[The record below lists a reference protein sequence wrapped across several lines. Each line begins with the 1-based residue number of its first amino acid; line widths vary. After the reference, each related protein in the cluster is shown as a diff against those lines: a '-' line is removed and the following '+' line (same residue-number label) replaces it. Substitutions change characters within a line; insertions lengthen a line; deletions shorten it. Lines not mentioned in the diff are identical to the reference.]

1 MIFDVKKVDPNVS
14 LGHQGE
20 TALHIAAR
28 NGYVDFVKF
37 LLEAGAH
44 VNQKGNII
52 KNTRV
57 HESFGYLINSKEAK
71 KIL

>member
-1 MIFDVKKVDPNVS
+1 MIFDVKKVDPNVW

-44 VNQKGNII
+44 VNQKGNI
-52 KNTRV
+52 KNTHV
-57 HESFGYLINSKEAK
+57 HEIFGCLVNSREAK